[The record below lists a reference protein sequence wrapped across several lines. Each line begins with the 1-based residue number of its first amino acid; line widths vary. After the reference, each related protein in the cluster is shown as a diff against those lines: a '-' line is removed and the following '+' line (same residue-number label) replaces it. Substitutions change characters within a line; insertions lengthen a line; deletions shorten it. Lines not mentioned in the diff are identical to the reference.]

1 MAEMK
6 TNEELLKSLAEC
18 GENYFLGG
26 DWIPPMDDY
35 TDYNFEGLQS
45 VPDLAATPFLNQL
58 NHPTIGA
65 APVWMSENLQ
75 NGGNFKLTEDSGD
88 AQLHGQGEIPEYSPA
103 PSTTSSFFTYSESE
117 ERAEPRDEAYK
128 KIMSS
133 LKITEERLQKYSVK
147 ELNRF
152 LKSNGLTKEQQ
163 QCVKNRR
170 RTLKNRGYAQNC
182 RVKRIK
188 QKKSLE
194 VENEDLI
201 QELEQLKAE
210 LEKAKNERNFF
221 KSKLEQLVKYV
232 KQQQKQEKV
241 A

>member
-6 TNEELLKSLAEC
+6 ANEEFLKSFGEG
-18 GENYFLGG
+18 GENYYLG
-26 DWIPPMDDY
+26 DWIPPMDGYTDY
-35 TDYNFEGLQS
+35 TDFEELQS
-45 VPDLAATPFLNQL
+45 VPDLATPFLNQP
-58 NHPTIGA
+58 NYPTIGA

-88 AQLHGQGEIPEYSPA
+88 AQLHGQGEISEYSPA
-103 PSTTSSFFTYSESE
+103 PSTSSSFFTYSESE

-133 LKITEERLQKYSVK
+133 LEITEERLQKYSVK

-194 VENEDLI
+194 VQNEDLF
-201 QELEQLKAE
+201 QELEQLRTE
-210 LEKAKNERNFF
+210 LEKAKKERNYF
-221 KSKLEQLVKYV
+221 KSKLVELAKYV